1 MVHVKRPYD
10 ATGRRTQAHRT
21 RVRVLECAR
30 RVLLDR
36 GYPETTVAAV
46 AKAAGVSAETVYKA
60 FGSKPRLVAAVV
72 RRALEGSAQA
82 PAETRS
88 DALQSTEPDPRAVI
102 EGWGALTAEVSPLVA
117 PLLLLVE
124 AAAAHDPEVAALRDE
139 LDAARRERMRANA
152 ARWAAA
158 GHLRAGQEAEDV
170 ATVLWTYTSPQLY
183 DLLVVRQRWSPQR
196 FGEFV
201 AQALRAHLLD

>member
-1 MVHVKRPYD
+1 MSRNRTTAYRRPD
-10 ATGRRTQAHRT
+10 G
-21 RVRVLECAR
+21 
-30 RVLLDR
+30 
-36 GYPETTVAAV
+36 VAV
-46 AKAAGVSAETVYKA
+46 
-60 FGSKPRLVAAVV
+60 
-72 RRALEGSAQA
+72 
-82 PAETRS
+82 
-88 DALQSTEPDPRAVI
+88 
-102 EGWGALTAEVSPLVA
+102 VSPLVA

-124 AAAAHDPEVAALRDE
+124 AAAAHDPEVATLRDE
-139 LDAARRERMRANA
+139 LDAARLERMSANA

-158 GHLRAGQEAEDV
+158 GQLRAGQQVRDV